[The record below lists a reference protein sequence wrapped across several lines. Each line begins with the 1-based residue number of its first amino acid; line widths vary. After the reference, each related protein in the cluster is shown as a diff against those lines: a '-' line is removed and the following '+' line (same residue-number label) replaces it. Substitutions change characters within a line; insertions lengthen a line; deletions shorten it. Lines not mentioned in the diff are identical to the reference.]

1 MKFKYTYVY
10 NSICP
15 ENITYIFRHTSVS
28 STYPGQSVRNSV
40 RPFRISILSASL
52 RPLKASRWHCYSRLG
67 GWHGGRHGGGQG
79 GRHGTDK
86 KRLTWSW
93 TWWLTWRWTRW
104 PTWWP
109 KWWPTKK
116 THSVSK
122 VQENVIFSKSRG
134 IKDVNNDGLRMTIF
148 TCPSSLSPISS
159 SWAILKLFV
168 LAIVHISVTIMYHF
182 VLG

>member
-1 MKFKYTYVY
+1 MDVNMVADMEVDMVADMEVNKVADL
-10 NSICP
+10 
-15 ENITYIFRHTSVS
+15 V
-28 STYPGQSVRNSV
+28 
-40 RPFRISILSASL
+40 A
-52 RPLKASRWHCYSRLG
+52 
-67 GWHGGRHGGGQG
+67 
-79 GRHGTDK
+79 D
-86 KRLTWSW
+86 
-93 TWWLTWRWTRW
+93 
-104 PTWWP
+104 
-109 KWWPTKK
+109 KK

-159 SWAILKLFV
+159 SWAILKQFV